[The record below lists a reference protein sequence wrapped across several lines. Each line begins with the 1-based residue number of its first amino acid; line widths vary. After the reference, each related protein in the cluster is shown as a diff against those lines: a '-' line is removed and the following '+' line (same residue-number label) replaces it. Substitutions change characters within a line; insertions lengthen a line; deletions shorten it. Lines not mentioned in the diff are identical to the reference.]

1 MGFQMSL
8 CKFHK
13 NSLSGM
19 LLEGKGVTL
28 SDELTEHK
36 AVSQKTSFQFITEDI
51 SFSTIAMHGFPN
63 ITFQIPKEQS

>member
-51 SFSTIAMHGFPN
+51 SFFAIAPYGFPN
-63 ITFQIPKEQS
+63 ITLKIPQERS